1 MVIKLFHIQ
10 TIVLASLKITD
21 DQLMTGLMTFNILIQ
36 RQLYHYCHRII
47 IKQVKNPSS
56 LNNIFPYVLPKNNH
70 FRNYS
75 YTHTFHTKRN

>member
-1 MVIKLFHIQ
+1 LVIKLFHIQ

-47 IKQVKNPSS
+47 I
-56 LNNIFPYVLPKNNH
+56 
-70 FRNYS
+70 
-75 YTHTFHTKRN
+75 